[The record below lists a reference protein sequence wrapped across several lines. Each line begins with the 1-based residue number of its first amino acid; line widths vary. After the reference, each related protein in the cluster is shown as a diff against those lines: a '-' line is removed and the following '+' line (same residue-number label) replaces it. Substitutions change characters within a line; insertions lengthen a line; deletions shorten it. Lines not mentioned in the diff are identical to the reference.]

1 MTTSYKIQ
9 STYDYLLEVFKG
21 NIESQSIVVKS
32 GVNEAVAADTWELV
46 SNISGGP
53 NWMSSASKVRVK
65 AGGHVDD
72 THDGD
77 GARTVRVQGIEA
89 VTLKMVTEDITLLGA
104 NSSALTDT
112 LFWRTCTLFIPPG
125 SVGVYGGSN
134 AGPIVLEN
142 SAGTIDLLRIDTGES
157 MAQQCCHTIEA
168 GMVGIFLGFESH
180 VEALKP
186 AHIRIRMRENIDNT
200 TTPSPIVTVFPELGI
215 DGEAQNQPKSAM
227 GLFPAGSEVWVEA
240 FGDGAITKVSAA
252 MEFLMVKED
261 QINLAV

>member
-1 MTTSYKIQ
+1 MPPRYKIQ
-9 STYDYLLEVFKG
+9 STYDYLIEVYKG
-21 NIESQSIVVKS
+21 NIQGQSIVVKS
-32 GVNEAVAADTWELV
+32 GVNESVASGAWELV
-46 SNISGGP
+46 SNLSGAP
-53 NWMSSASKVRVK
+53 NWMSSPSKVRVK

-72 THDGD
+72 TLAGD
-77 GARTVRVQGIEA
+77 GAHSVIVQGIEA
-89 VTLKMVTEDITLLGA
+89 ETLKMVTEEITLTGA
-104 NSSALTDT
+104 VQSALTST
-112 LFWRTCTLFIPPG
+112 LFWRTCTLFVPPG
-125 SVGVYGGSN
+125 GVGVYGGSN
-134 AGPIVLEN
+134 VGPIVLEN
-142 SAGTIDLLRIDTGES
+142 SAGDIDLLRIDTGES

-180 VEALKP
+180 VESLKP
-186 AHIRIRMRENIDNT
+186 AHIRIKMRENIDNT

-227 GLFPAGSEVWVEA
+227 GLFPAGSEIWVEA